1 MTVLEKINAHTRDAN
16 IVFDEGPHTYTLKG
30 SPITFTSVT
39 TLIHHQFEQFNAE
52 KILDRI
58 FSKNPLPEKYK
69 GKTRES
75 LKAEWEDN
83 RDKAATAGFRIS
95 R

>member
-52 KILDRI
+52 KILDIARRRHNSGLSTNLEI
-58 FSKNPLPEKYK
+58 LNVKSQCNQIEFQIPS
-69 GKTRES
+69 
-75 LKAEWEDN
+75 A
-83 RDKAATAGFRIS
+83 
-95 R
+95 